1 MLLQYKDTTQP
12 MQKVAVADILVS
24 REVTQDL
31 VEVAVAAVTMA
42 LEEQQELV
50 LFPDKQGGLEPLTA
64 AVEAEGVS
72 TKLGKTIQPLL
83 ADGVVIFPVTWL
95 FTRIFHQLSA

>member
-1 MLLQYKDTTQP
+1 WLQYKDTTQP
-12 MQKVAVADILVS
+12 VQKVAAVVIL
-24 REVTQDL
+24 ENPEETQDL
-31 VEVAVAAVTMA
+31 VEVAVAAVTVA

-50 LFPDKQGGLEPLTA
+50 LFPDKRGGKEPLTA

-72 TKLGKTIQPLL
+72 TKLGKTIPALL
-83 ADGVVIFPVTWL
+83 ADVVVIFPVTWL